1 MIKWPWSGSIAR
13 RIQWGYYV
21 LIAIIA
27 AGFVVT
33 AIFWTRVE
41 TQVHSLEAVSE
52 LLDTVLEIRRYEKNW
67 ILYKDQ
73 VDFEKN
79 QQQLAEG
86 FTLLERRDHE
96 FSLVAKTR
104 QSSGIGVEDLRQV
117 LTLYGDLMAQ
127 EFKGYQADRQHRLL
141 DQIREQGRMMV
152 GMAEGMS
159 LAVHHSIAQTLQLA
173 KASAFLF
180 LLGSFFT
187 ALLLGKQLSRS
198 AVSPLKKIVS
208 CTRKIAAGE
217 QIMPEKLEDD
227 MDLVEVKAVFDAL
240 QSMMVQLKQREQLV
254 VKSEKMAAVG
264 TLVAGVAHELN
275 NPLSNAGTSAQILL
289 EEMRESDEVPRQFQ
303 LEMLEQITGETDRAR
318 GIVRSLLEFARDK
331 QVNMEEV
338 KVSELIHPAID
349 LVRGQI
355 PPKVEMKVSVGA
367 DGVFWADRQRLQQV
381 LINLLI
387 NAFQAL
393 GDNPGVVSLRGD
405 TDIATGKV
413 ILEVEDNGPGIPE
426 EVRKRIFDPFF
437 TTKDV
442 GHGSG
447 LGLAITREIIH
458 KHGGEITVDST
469 PGVGTRFIVTVP
481 MASQNSGVQ
490 GDEGV

>member
-1 MIKWPWSGSIAR
+1 MPWPWSGSIAR

-33 AIFWTRVE
+33 AVFWTQVE
-41 TQVHSLEAVSE
+41 TQVQSLEAVSQ
-52 LLDTVLEIRRYEKNW
+52 LLDTVLEVRRYEKNW

-73 VDFEKN
+73 VDYSKN
-79 QQQLAEG
+79 QQQLAAS
-86 FTLLERRDHE
+86 FILLERRDQE
-96 FSLVAKTR
+96 FSLVAKAQ
-104 QSSGIGVEDLRQV
+104 QSSDTGAEGLRHV

-141 DQIREQGRMMV
+141 DPIREQGKQMV
-152 GMAEGMS
+152 EIAEGMS
-159 LAVHHSIAQTLQLA
+159 LAVHHSIAHTLKLA

-180 LLGSFFT
+180 LLGSFAA
-187 ALLLGKQLSRS
+187 ALLLGKQLSRF
-198 AVSPLKKIVS
+198 AVSPLKKIVA

-217 QIMPEKLEDD
+217 QLMPEKLEDD

-254 VKSEKMAAVG
+254 VKSEKLAAVG

-289 EEMRESDEVPRQFQ
+289 EELRESDQVPRQFQ

-318 GIVRSLLEFARDK
+318 GIVRSLLEFAREK
-331 QVNMEEV
+331 QVNVAEV
-338 KVSELIHPAID
+338 RLSDLIYPTID

-355 PPKVEMKVSVGA
+355 PSQVEIKVSIGEDGA
-367 DGVFWADRQRLQQV
+367 FWGDRQRLQQV
-381 LINLLI
+381 LVNLLL

-393 GDNPGVVSLRGD
+393 ADTPGVVSLRGN
-405 TDIATGKV
+405 TDLSTKKV
-413 ILEVEDNGPGIPE
+413 IFEVEDNGPGIPV

-447 LGLAITREIIH
+447 LGLAITREIIL
-458 KHGGEITVDST
+458 KHGGEVVVDST
-469 PGVGTRFIVTVP
+469 PGVGTRFIVTIP
-481 MASQNSGVQ
+481 MASQESGVQ
-490 GDEGV
+490 GGAGL